1 MSATT
6 IAGMDA
12 IDQHLLNEMQDR
24 FPLIRE
30 PFAELAAR
38 AGVTETE
45 AIAHIAGMRESG
57 VLRQVSPIFDTK
69 ALGYSTSLVA
79 MRVPEDRLKEAA
91 EIVNA
96 HPGVSH
102 NYRRTHAFNMWFTIA
117 VPPGSD
123 LQAHVD
129 ALHDAAGAESTRMLP
144 TLRLFKIGV
153 TLDMTGER
161 AIDHRSTPQYTHE
174 DREVA
179 SKHTLS
185 ESRHRDRARGP
196 GRPAAANPIPSPPA
210 AAALGITVDELLL
223 ALEDLQRRG
232 YLRRFAAILR
242 HRKAGFGAN
251 GMAVWAVPP
260 DDIASM
266 GQTMAGYTT
275 ISHCYQR
282 PVYEDWKY
290 NLFTMIHARKKGE
303 CEDFVAELAER
314 HALDDFAVLYS
325 TTEYKKIRLEYFTPA
340 FEDWERNHLPRRD
353 PARRPPVSDEQREYV
368 RWAFYRF
375 APTVARA
382 RRSRPRRR
390 ASATSN
396 PCSPRRSRRGNSA
409 TASSASA
416 PMSTSP
422 SGSRRRKARNR
433 CRSSSAASAPRSP
446 ALTSNSRTTS
456 SR

>member
-38 AGVTETE
+38 AGVTEAE
-45 AIAHIAGMRESG
+45 AIAHVAGMRESG

-69 ALGYSTSLVA
+69 ALGYNTSLVA
-79 MRVPEDRLKEAA
+79 MRVPEDRLKDAA

-129 ALHDAAGAESTRMLP
+129 ALHEAAGAESTRMLP

-161 AIDHRSTPQYTHE
+161 AINHRSTPQYTHE

-185 ESRHRDRARGP
+185 DRDIEIVRAVQGDLP
-196 GRPAAANPIPSPPA
+196 LHSDPFAPP
-210 AAALGITVDELLL
+210 AAALGISVDDLLL

-260 DDIASM
+260 EDIASM

-314 HALDDFAVLYS
+314 HGLDDFAVLYS

-340 FEDWERNHLPRRD
+340 FDEWERTHLP
-353 PARRPPVSDEQREYV
+353 A
-368 RWAFYRF
+368 
-375 APTVARA
+375 
-382 RRSRPRRR
+382 
-390 ASATSN
+390 
-396 PCSPRRSRRGNSA
+396 
-409 TASSASA
+409 
-416 PMSTSP
+416 
-422 SGSRRRKARNR
+422 
-433 CRSSSAASAPRSP
+433 APR
-446 ALTSNSRTTS
+446 AEAARV
-456 SR
+456 

>member
-1 MSATT
+1 MTMQKPVSQ
-6 IAGMDA
+6 MDA
-12 IDQHLLNEMQDR
+12 TDQLLLNEMQDR

-30 PFAELAAR
+30 PFVELAVR
-38 AGVTETE
+38 ANTTE
-45 AIAHIAGMRESG
+45 ADVIERLQAMRASG

-79 MRVPEDRLKEAA
+79 MRVPEERLDAAA
-91 EIVNA
+91 EVVNA

-102 NYRRTHAFNMWFTIA
+102 NYKRTHEFNMWFTIA
-117 VPPGSD
+117 VPAGSD

-129 ALHDAAGAESTRMLP
+129 ALHEAAGAVSTRMLP

-161 AIDHRSTPQYTHE
+161 PIDDRSTPQYTHE
-174 DREVA
+174 HREVA
-179 SKHTLS
+179 AQHTLS
-185 ESRHRDRARGP
+185 ERDIEIVRAVQGDLALEP
-196 GRPAAANPIPSPPA
+196 DPFAAP
-210 AAALGITVDELLL
+210 AAALGMTVDELIV

-251 GMAVWAVPP
+251 GMAVWNVPA

-303 CEDFVAELAER
+303 CEDFVAQLAEQ
-314 HALDDFAVLYS
+314 HGLDDFAVLYS
-325 TTEYKKIRLEYFTPA
+325 TTEFKKIRLAYFTPE
-340 FEDWERNHLPRRD
+340 FEAWEREHVAPR
-353 PARRPPVSDEQREYV
+353 PA
-368 RWAFYRF
+368 
-375 APTVARA
+375 
-382 RRSRPRRR
+382 
-390 ASATSN
+390 ASE
-396 PCSPRRSRRGNSA
+396 
-409 TASSASA
+409 
-416 PMSTSP
+416 
-422 SGSRRRKARNR
+422 
-433 CRSSSAASAPRSP
+433 AASA
-446 ALTSNSRTTS
+446 
-456 SR
+456 